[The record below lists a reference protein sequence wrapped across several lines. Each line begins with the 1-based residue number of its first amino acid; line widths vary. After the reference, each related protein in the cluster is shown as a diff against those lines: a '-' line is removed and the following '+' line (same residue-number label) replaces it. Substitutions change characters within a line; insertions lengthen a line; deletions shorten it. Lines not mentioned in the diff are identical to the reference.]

1 MRIFI
6 VMGLPYQG
14 KTTTARELLAQLR
27 AHPLYQDRE
36 IGYVSTDK
44 CRGKLLKEEYPED
57 KVYKYTAIQE
67 AQAWRVF
74 LAEVVTFLTLSPTNG
89 ILIID
94 GTLSQ
99 WSKMCELLDILTVN
113 IEAFATQRL
122 PLVIE
127 FVHVGSQYGE
137 RMWMPSMLP
146 LQNETINSR
155 WKSRCMENEAIGL
168 SGEVPENVLNR
179 KKEEMQETLNMLT
192 STCKCFM
199 KSYRGLIYFARHFLR
214 HHPKAQEIH
223 KII

>member
-1 MRIFI
+1 M
-6 VMGLPYQG
+6 
-14 KTTTARELLAQLR
+14 
-27 AHPLYQDRE
+27 
-36 IGYVSTDK
+36 
-44 CRGKLLKEEYPED
+44 
-57 KVYKYTAIQE
+57 
-67 AQAWRVF
+67 
-74 LAEVVTFLTLSPTNG
+74 TFLTLSPPNG

-127 FVHVGSQYGE
+127 FVYVGSQYGE

-146 LQNETINSR
+146 LQNETINGR

-168 SGEVPENVLNR
+168 SGEVPEAVLNR
-179 KKEEMQETLNMLT
+179 KKEEMQETLNMLV